1 MHSSSTIATLRGK
14 VSNIIQVEDN
24 HFLHE
29 TPITPQAYF
38 GTVDGGIYLLGS
50 ISPTHINVLMKLQSN
65 LARVVKGVGD
75 LDFNRFRAFSSPE
88 RTGDEPFR
96 FVDGD
101 FIERFLDLDEETMLE
116 VVEGGKENDRLGK
129 GWGVEEV
136 RGLLE
141 NLRRLH

>member
-1 MHSSSTIATLRGK
+1 
-14 VSNIIQVEDN
+14 
-24 HFLHE
+24 
-29 TPITPQAYF
+29 
-38 GTVDGGIYLLGS
+38 
-50 ISPTHINVLMKLQSN
+50 MKLQSN
-65 LARVVKGVGD
+65 LARFVKGVGD
-75 LDFNRFRAFSSPE
+75 LDFNKFRAYSSPQ

-116 VVEGGKENDRLGK
+116 VVEGEKKNDRLGK

>member
-1 MHSSSTIATLRGK
+1 
-14 VSNIIQVEDN
+14 
-24 HFLHE
+24 
-29 TPITPQAYF
+29 
-38 GTVDGGIYLLGS
+38 
-50 ISPTHINVLMKLQSN
+50 MKLQSN
-65 LARVVKGVGD
+65 LARIIKGVGD

-101 FIERFLDLDEETMLE
+101 FIERFLDLDEEKMLE
-116 VVEGGKENDRLGK
+116 VVEGEKKNDWLGK